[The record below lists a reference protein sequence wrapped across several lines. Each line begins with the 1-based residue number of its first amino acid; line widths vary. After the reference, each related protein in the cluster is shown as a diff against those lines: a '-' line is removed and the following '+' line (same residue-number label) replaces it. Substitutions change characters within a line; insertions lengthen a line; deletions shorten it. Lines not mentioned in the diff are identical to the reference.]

1 MIGRI
6 LFTGTK
12 SFWKTKNSVE
22 VTIVEHADHDVFEII
37 VVDAIARFEATRVFL
52 DALALYSKLEADDG
66 TVQKGVPEITSESS
80 IIVKTHTVSDK
91 AVSTFICNHLFIKT
105 YLPVSELMEIEV
117 RSTYMEQEHNELM
130 VPRPES
136 LPPSASPASG

>member
-1 MIGRI
+1 MVRI
-6 LFTGTK
+6 LYTGTK

-22 VTIVEHADHDVFEII
+22 VTIVEHADHDVLEII
-37 VVDAIARFEATRVFL
+37 VVDAIGRFEAERVFL
-52 DALALYSKLEADDG
+52 DALALYAKIDANEGAVQNG
-66 TVQKGVPEITSESS
+66 TFDASSESGV
-80 IIVKTHTVSDK
+80 IVKTHSVSDK

-105 YLPVSELMEIEV
+105 FLPVSELMEIEV

-130 VPRPES
+130 VPRPVD